1 MKKYLIIPIILLSLG
16 VHTVLADV
24 LPPGKKAVQVC
35 AYFTNTAAMLN
46 DIAVVGFETAPDGT
60 RVDLSQFIANECFSP
75 GYKFNNYSVFG
86 MAPSNVGVLDSLTYE
101 PPADP
106 NAYRTN
112 ITLEM
117 GTMYVPTSSKLE
129 SVKNAYKIVSL
140 DTAKSKLIVEP
151 VQTEKTYAGESSPTI
166 VKGVISKLADGDTT
180 PTVDTSSDSKVFTDV
195 AANSPYNAALAYL
208 KEQGIISG
216 YADGSFKPNN
226 TINRAEFTKIIAGA
240 VSTETELND
249 CMANY
254 ASQNSY
260 MATVFTDVA
269 FAMVGGNEPD
279 WFFNYVCV
287 AKQKGF
293 VGGYKD
299 GSFKPSQNINFVEAA
314 KIITAALGY
323 KTSTTT
329 PWYKTYVD
337 QLDAKNAI
345 PTTIKSFN
353 QNITRGEM
361 AEMMYRLKAGV
372 TNMTSAQY
380 SDLK

>member
-16 VHTVLADV
+16 VHSAFADI

-35 AYFTNTAAMLN
+35 AYFTNAGELLN
-46 DIAVVGFETAPDGT
+46 DIAVIGYETAPGGD
-60 RVDLSQFIANECFSP
+60 RVGLSQFMGFECFGP
-75 GYKFNNYSVFG
+75 GYKFNHYSVFG
-86 MAPSNVGVLDSLTYE
+86 MPASNVKVIDSPTYV
-101 PPADP
+101 PQADP
-106 NAYRTN
+106 KAYRTN
-112 ITLEM
+112 IALEM
-117 GTMYVPTSSKLE
+117 GTMYVPTTSTLE
-129 SVKNAYKIVSL
+129 SVKNAYRIVRL
-140 DTAKSKLIVEP
+140 DSANEELIVEP
-151 VQTEKTYAGESSPTI
+151 VKTEKSYAGESTPVI
-166 VKGVISKLADGDTT
+166 VEGKITVLADGDATE
-180 PTVDTSSDSKVFTDV
+180 PSDPKQSDKVFTDV
-195 AANSPYNAALAYL
+195 DANSPYKEALTYL
-208 KEQGIISG
+208 KEQGIVSG
-216 YADGSFKPNN
+216 YADGSFKPGN

-254 ASQNSY
+254 ASQSGF

-329 PWYKTYVD
+329 PWYRTYVD

-345 PTTIKSFN
+345 PTSIKSFN

-372 TNMTSAQY
+372 TNMTSAHY